1 MEPDLRS
8 LVTHHDAVE
17 LGSAGDMQAPGHLF
31 YIKSLMGLLS
41 LSPFFGSSLSLSL
54 PPDTQRVGTALVKYA
69 QKVRC
74 AHMSKAIQ
82 MNGYLFAKRGSGCLM
97 FLGR

>member
-41 LSPFFGSSLSLSL
+41 LSFASSRLSSL
-54 PPDTQRVGTALVKYA
+54 PPDTQRVGTVLVKYA

-74 AHMSKAIQ
+74 AHTR
-82 MNGYLFAKRGSGCLM
+82 AKP
-97 FLGR
+97 FK